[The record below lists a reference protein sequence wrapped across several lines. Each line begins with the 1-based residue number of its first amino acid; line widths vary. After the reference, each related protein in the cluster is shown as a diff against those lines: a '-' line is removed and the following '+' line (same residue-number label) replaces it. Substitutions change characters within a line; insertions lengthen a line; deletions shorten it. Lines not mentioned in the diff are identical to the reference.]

1 MSITTVIDEENVTIV
16 QGINGIMLFKEEWM
30 KKKKQEQTA
39 IISTSVEDS
48 MRFSLPYLPT
58 TPKAP
63 YASHAHEED
72 VKQRRHA
79 QKGKDSP
86 CVHFY
91 ANIA

>member
-39 IISTSVEDS
+39 IISTSVENS
-48 MRFSLPYLPT
+48 MRSSLPYLPA
-58 TPKAP
+58 TPKTP

-72 VKQRRHA
+72 VKKRRHA
-79 QKGKDSP
+79 QKGKDAS

>member
-63 YASHAHEED
+63 
-72 VKQRRHA
+72 
-79 QKGKDSP
+79 
-86 CVHFY
+86 
-91 ANIA
+91 